1 MGQGKGNP
9 LILVPDTL
17 ILNPDDEMKPLF
29 LSQRDN
35 SQALGAGTPGE
46 GCGRRLCGSCQ
57 QQPVFTSQ
65 AVSPPSRQRLNVQN
79 SPAVGEAFFWQDF
92 FF

>member
-17 ILNPDDEMKPLF
+17 ILNPDDEMKPLS

-35 SQALGAGTPGE
+35 SQALGAGTPGRGVWAQALRVVSGAAGVYQP
-46 GCGRRLCGSCQ
+46 GCFSLLLPGR
-57 QQPVFTSQ
+57 
-65 AVSPPSRQRLNVQN
+65 
-79 SPAVGEAFFWQDF
+79 D
-92 FF
+92 